1 VKPSLG
7 RPEKLPRKANDE
19 LIDNSAN
26 AGYTNKSFRLAVVR
40 RRDDRRHRIFVLSQ
54 QPGLHLYARSLRI
67 ERGGRAIVKDIS
79 FELEAGEA
87 LLVLGRNGAGKSTLL
102 RALGGFLPL
111 RGGEMVF
118 TGGDAAPLSEQAHY
132 VGHADGLKSALT
144 ALENLAFWASMLG
157 APGKFPNGRYSP
169 QQALERV
176 GLARIG
182 DFPVGYLSAGQKR
195 RVALARLFVAE
206 RPVWILDEPATAL
219 DVGSQE
225 RFAQAMAD
233 HRAGGG
239 MILAATHAP
248 LGLIDAR
255 ELRLDAAAS
264 TTGAA

>member
-1 VKPSLG
+1 MAPAN
-7 RPEKLPRKANDE
+7 RPC
-19 LIDNSAN
+19 
-26 AGYTNKSFRLAVVR
+26 F
-40 RRDDRRHRIFVLSQ
+40 
-54 QPGLHLYARSLRI
+54 ARS
-67 ERGGRAIVKDIS
+67 RAFCRCAAARWFSPAAI
-79 FELEAGEA
+79 
-87 LLVLGRNGAGKSTLL
+87 R
-102 RALGGFLPL
+102 
-111 RGGEMVF
+111 
-118 TGGDAAPLSEQAHY
+118 APLSERAHY

-157 APGKFPNGRYSP
+157 APGQAPNGALSP
-169 QQALERV
+169 QQALEKV

-195 RVALARLFVAE
+195 RVALARLFVVA

-225 RFAQAMAD
+225 KFAQAMAE

-248 LGLIDAR
+248 LGLLDAK

-264 TTGAA
+264 AARVPSTAGAC

>member
-1 VKPSLG
+1 
-7 RPEKLPRKANDE
+7 LP
-19 LIDNSAN
+19 
-26 AGYTNKSFRLAVVR
+26 
-40 RRDDRRHRIFVLSQ
+40 Q
-54 QPGLHLYARSLRI
+54 QFERLHLSARSLLV
-67 ERGGRAIVKDIS
+67 ERGGRAIVKDVS
-79 FELEAGEA
+79 FELAPGEA

-102 RALGGFLPL
+102 RALAGLLPI
-111 RGGEMVF
+111 RGGEVVF
-118 TGGDAAPLSEQAHY
+118 TCGDAALLSERAHY

-157 APGKFPNGRYSP
+157 VSENSNRKLSP
-169 QQALERV
+169 QQALEKV

-195 RVALARLFVAE
+195 RVALGRLFVAP

-225 RFAQAMAD
+225 KFAASMAE

-255 ELRLDAAAS
+255 ELRLDARPS
-264 TTGAA
+264 QMLEGVS